1 MKILL
6 PVDGSPY
13 TKKALGFLVTH
24 EQLCGPDDE
33 LVVLNV
39 QVPMPH
45 RVKSMV
51 GASAVNNYHE
61 QEALKVLGPIEK
73 FLDRHHL
80 HYKARWLLGAAA
92 NEIIKA
98 CEKEGAHMIVMGTHG
113 RTGLAH
119 VLMGSV
125 AEKVV
130 RMAPCPV
137 LTVKPLQHAYTL
149 L

>member
-13 TKKALGFLVTH
+13 TKKALAFLVTH

-33 LVVLNV
+33 LVVLHV

-51 GASAVNNYHE
+51 GASAVNTYHE
-61 QEALKVLGPIEK
+61 QEALRVLAPIEK

-80 HYKARWLLGAAA
+80 HYKARWVLGSAAQ
-92 NEIIKA
+92 EIIKTSD
-98 CEKEGAHMIVMGTHG
+98 KEGAHMIVMGTHG
-113 RTGLAH
+113 HGLLGRA
-119 VLMGSV
+119 VMGSV
-125 AEKVV
+125 AQRVV
-130 RMAPCPV
+130 TDSPIPV
-137 LTVKPLQHAYTL
+137 LLVR
-149 L
+149 

>member
-61 QEALKVLGPIEK
+61 QEALRVLGPIEK

-80 HYKARWLLGAAA
+80 HYKARWLIGAAA
-92 NEIIKA
+92 HEIVKA

-113 RTGLAH
+113 HGLLGRAM
-119 VLMGSV
+119 MGSV
-125 AEKVV
+125 AQRVV
-130 RMAPCPV
+130 TDSPVPV
-137 LTVKPLQHAYTL
+137 LLVR
-149 L
+149 

>member
-61 QEALKVLGPIEK
+61 EEALKVLGPIEK

-80 HYKARWLLGAAA
+80 HYKARWLLGLAAH
-92 NEIIKA
+92 EIIKA

-113 RTGLAH
+113 HGLLGRAM
-119 VLMGSV
+119 MGSV
-125 AEKVV
+125 AQRVV
-130 RMAPCPV
+130 TDSPVPV
-137 LTVKPLQHAYTL
+137 LLVR
-149 L
+149 

>member
-13 TKKALGFLVTH
+13 TKKALAFLVTH

-51 GASAVNNYHE
+51 GTSAVNSYHE
-61 QEALKVLGPIEK
+61 QEALRVLGPIEK

-80 HYKARWLLGAAA
+80 HYKARWLLGSAAH
-92 NEIIKA
+92 EIVKA
-98 CEKEGAHMIVMGTHG
+98 GEKEGAHMIVMGTHG
-113 RTGLAH
+113 HGLLGRAM
-119 VLMGSV
+119 MGSV
-125 AEKVV
+125 AQRVV
-130 RMAPCPV
+130 TDSPVPV
-137 LTVKPLQHAYTL
+137 LLVR
-149 L
+149 